1 MMGAVSKK
9 KMADGGD
16 EMPALI
22 SARHIE
28 EAASQGRREISFD
41 RGAIVT
47 PAARDRA
54 RELGIEIKTILA
66 GPAATDAARAPQ
78 PVAEMDEELG
88 WGPGHPTYFENVL
101 IDNLL
106 NIVLELGAALWVVK
120 DRVRLLEDVFV
131 EHGILLP
138 DTLEKH
144 ETPLERQREL
154 KDQRDEFVERLYQSL
169 RYTGR

>member
-1 MMGAVSKK
+1 
-9 KMADGGD
+9 
-16 EMPALI
+16 MPTLI

-28 EAASQGRREISFD
+28 EAAAQGRREIAFD

-54 RELGIEIKTILA
+54 RELGIEIRTILA
-66 GPAATDAARAPQ
+66 GGTTRDAARTPP
-78 PVAEMDEELG
+78 PVQELEEDLG
-88 WGPGHPTYFENVL
+88 WGSGHPVYFENVL

-120 DRVRLLEDVFV
+120 DRVRLMEDVFV

-144 ETPLERQREL
+144 ETPLERQQEL
-154 KDQRDEFVERLYQSL
+154 KTERDEFVERLFQSL